1 MTVVYIG
8 GPYSAPTQYL
18 IEQNI
23 RAAETLAL
31 EVWKLGA
38 VAICPHTMT
47 RFYEGVLP
55 RATWLEGD
63 LELLRRSDAL
73 LLVKGWE
80 ESAGTRAEVQ
90 HAARLHIPT
99 FERLEWLN
107 RWLHN
112 DNTRDMELGLPL

>member
-1 MTVVYIG
+1 MVVVYIG
-8 GPYSAPTQYL
+8 GPYSAISQHH
-18 IEQNI
+18 IELNI
-23 RAAETLAL
+23 RAAEALAL

-47 RFYEGVLP
+47 RFYEGALP
-55 RATWLEGD
+55 RETWLEGD

-73 LLVKGWE
+73 LLVRGWE

-90 HAARLHIPT
+90 AASRLKIPI

-107 RWLHN
+107 RWLKN
-112 DNTRDMELGLPL
+112 GNPDVESGLPL

>member
-1 MTVVYIG
+1 MTAVYIG
-8 GPYSAPTQYL
+8 GPYSAPTQHQ

-23 RAAETLAL
+23 RAAEALAL

-55 RATWLEGD
+55 RETWLAGD

-73 LLVKGWE
+73 LLVRGWE
-80 ESAGTRAEVQ
+80 ESAGTRAEVEYASQ
-90 HAARLHIPT
+90 LKIPI
-99 FERLEWLN
+99 FERLEWLA
-107 RWLHN
+107 RWL
-112 DNTRDMELGLPL
+112 TRDQRDVILGLPL

>member
-8 GPYSAPTQYL
+8 GPVGAVDQWQV
-18 IEQNI
+18 EANI
-23 RAAETLAL
+23 RRAEALAL

-73 LLVKGWE
+73 LLVRGWE
-80 ESAGTRAEVQ
+80 ESAGTRAEVEYASQ
-90 HAARLHIPT
+90 LKIPI